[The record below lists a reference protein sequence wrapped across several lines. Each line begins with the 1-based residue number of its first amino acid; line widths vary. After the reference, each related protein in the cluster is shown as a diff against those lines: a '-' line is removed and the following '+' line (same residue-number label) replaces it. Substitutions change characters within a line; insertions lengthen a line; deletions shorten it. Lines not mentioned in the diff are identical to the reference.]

1 MRVKHNFAQIGSVLV
16 LFALAIRGDALL
28 WDFNKKGQ
36 ENDWKVI
43 SGECKIDQDAYKISH
58 NVEGLAIA
66 GESIWTDY
74 TITCKARLT
83 KPGDFNNIAICVRAS
98 DDGQNEYMFMLEGK
112 RQQAEWWKKIGGQY
126 TEIKTVVLEIDTKDW
141 FQVKVIAKGDT
152 FEGYYGGQLISEIK
166 DKDLR
171 KGKVGARVYGSTAH
185 IDDFDVNGKGIEP
198 SPVNAKDKLTTTWHL
213 IKTTVEH

>member
-1 MRVKHNFAQIGSVLV
+1 MGKHHFVRIGSVLV
-16 LFALAIRGDALL
+16 LFALAIRCDALL
-28 WDFNKKGQ
+28 WDFNEKAQ
-36 ENDWKVI
+36 ENNWKVI
-43 SGECKIDQDAYKISH
+43 SGTCEIDKDAYKISH
-58 NVEGLAIA
+58 VAEGLAIA
-66 GESIWTDY
+66 GESNWTDY

-126 TEIKTVVLEIDTKDW
+126 TEIKAVALEIDTKDW
-141 FQVKVIAKGDT
+141 FQIKVIAKDNT
-152 FEGYYGGQLISEIK
+152 FEGYYDGKFITKIK
-166 DKDLR
+166 DKGLL

-198 SPVNAKDKLTTTWHL
+198 SPVEAKDKLTTTWSA
-213 IKTTVEH
+213 IKMVVEH